1 MNRLKL
7 IGLAFVQFAKQV
19 WSLPQSIA
27 IAARQKREWAA
38 RNKHEI
44 ERLDRIRNPE
54 KYLGN

>member
-54 KYLGN
+54 KYLGK

>member
-7 IGLAFVQFAKQV
+7 ICLAIVQFAKQL

-27 IAARQKREWAA
+27 IAAKQKRQWTA
-38 RNKHEI
+38 RNKLEA

-54 KYLGN
+54 KYLGK